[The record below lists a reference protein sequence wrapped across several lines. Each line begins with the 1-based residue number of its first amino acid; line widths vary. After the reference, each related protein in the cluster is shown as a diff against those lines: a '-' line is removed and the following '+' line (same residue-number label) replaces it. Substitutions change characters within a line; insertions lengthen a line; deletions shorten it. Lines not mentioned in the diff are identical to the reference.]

1 MGKEIK
7 DSPVYMDY
15 AAATPVDPHVVD
27 AMVQWMVDHP
37 GSHYAPHHAFG
48 RSVADRIEEARAQVA
63 RCIGANPSSII
74 FTSSATEANNLA
86 ILGLADHLRK
96 NGKTHIIT
104 HAIEHR
110 SVLGPIDY
118 LQAQG
123 FKVTI
128 VPARTDGVLALAGL
142 EKVLSPDT
150 GLISLQA
157 VNNELGTIQ
166 PLAQAA
172 EILKG
177 KGIFLHTDAAQALSR
192 TAFSVADIPVDLAT
206 ISAQKAYGPRGI
218 AALYVREN
226 VRQHLVPLM
235 MDGGAGD
242 LRPGSLPVAL
252 CAGFGAACDLAA
264 YSEAENTR
272 LENLRQAFL
281 DQLKIKI
288 ADIIV
293 HGASAPGNRVPG
305 IISLHIPGI
314 SSETL
319 VSRISDIAF
328 GVAASSA
335 AQGRERLSH
344 IISAVTG
351 DEEAVRETIRVSFG
365 RFTRAKDLDR
375 LARSVTHIYQN
386 RKEAV

>member
-7 DSPVYMDY
+7 ESLIYLDY

-37 GSHYAPHHAFG
+37 GSHYAPHHVFG
-48 RSVADRIEEARAQVA
+48 RSVADRIEEARTQVA
-63 RCIGANPSSII
+63 RCIGANPNDII

-86 ILGLADHLRK
+86 ILGLADHLK
-96 NGKTHIIT
+96 KTGKTHIIT

-110 SVLGPIDY
+110 SVLGPIDF
-118 LQAQG
+118 LKTKG
-123 FKVTI
+123 FKVTKI
-128 VPARTDGVLALAGL
+128 PAQPDGILTLEDLNRALA
-142 EKVLSPDT
+142 PDT
-150 GLISLQA
+150 GLVSLQA

-192 TAFSVADIPVDLAT
+192 TAFSVADIPVDLAI

-226 VRQHLVPLM
+226 VRQHLIPLM
-235 MDGGAGD
+235 KDGGAGD

-252 CAGFGAACDLAA
+252 CAGFGAACDLSI
-264 YSEAENTR
+264 YSEAENAR

-281 DQLKIKI
+281 DQLRTNIPV
-288 ADIIV
+288 IIV
-293 HGASAPGNRVPG
+293 HGSKTQENRVPG
-305 IISLHIPGI
+305 IISLRIPGI
-314 SSETL
+314 SSEML

-328 GVAASSA
+328 GVAASSTT
-335 AQGRERLSH
+335 QGQERFSH
-344 IISAVTG
+344 IISAITG
-351 DEEAVRETIRVSFG
+351 DEEAVCETIRVSFG
-365 RFTRAKDLDR
+365 RFTRTKDLDR
-375 LARSVTHIYQN
+375 LALSIIRIHQN
-386 RKEAV
+386 RKEVA

>member
-7 DSPVYMDY
+7 ESPIYLDY

-37 GSHYAPHHAFG
+37 GSHYAPHHVFG
-48 RSVADRIEEARAQVA
+48 RSVADRIEEARTQVA
-63 RCIGANPSSII
+63 RCIGANPNDII

-96 NGKTHIIT
+96 SGKTHIIT
-104 HAIEHR
+104 HALEHR

-118 LQAQG
+118 LKTQG
-123 FKVTI
+123 FKITI
-128 VPARTDGVLALAGL
+128 VPARTDGVLALEDL
-142 EKVLSPDT
+142 EKALSPDT
-150 GLISLQA
+150 GLISLQP
-157 VNNELGTIQ
+157 VNNELGTVQ
-166 PLAQAA
+166 PLRRVTKIIA
-172 EILKG
+172 G
-177 KGIFLHTDAAQALSR
+177 RGIFLHTDAAQSLSR
-192 TAFSVADIPVDLAT
+192 TAFSVSATPVDLAT
-206 ISAQKAYGPRGI
+206 ISAQKTYGPRGI

-235 MDGGAGD
+235 KDGGAGD

-252 CAGFGAACDLAA
+252 CAGFGAACDLAV
-264 YSEAENTR
+264 YSEAENIR

-281 DQLKIKI
+281 EQLRTNIPVI
-288 ADIIV
+288 VV
-293 HGASAPGNRVPG
+293 HGSETQENRVPS

-319 VSRISDIAF
+319 VSRIPDIAF
-328 GVAASSA
+328 GVAASSSI
-335 AQGRERLSH
+335 QGQKRFSH

-351 DEEAVRETIRVSFG
+351 DEEVVRETIRISFG
-365 RFTRAKDLDR
+365 RFTRTKDLDR
-375 LARSVTHIYQN
+375 LALNIIDIYQN
-386 RKEAV
+386 RQEAV

>member
-7 DSPVYMDY
+7 ESPIYLDY

-27 AMVQWMVDHP
+27 SMVQWMIDHP
-37 GSHYAPHHAFG
+37 GSHYAPHHVFG
-48 RSVADRIEEARAQVA
+48 RAVAGRIDEARAQVA
-63 RCIGANPSSII
+63 RCISARPEEIV

-86 ILGLADHLRK
+86 ILGLADHLK
-96 NGKTHIIT
+96 KTGKTHIVT
-104 HAIEHR
+104 YAIEHR
-110 SVLGPIDY
+110 SVLGPIDF
-118 LQAQG
+118 LKTKG
-123 FKVTI
+123 FKVTKI
-128 VPARTDGVLALAGL
+128 LARPDGILALEDLNEAIT
-142 EKVLSPDT
+142 PDT
-150 GLISLQA
+150 GIVSLQP

-172 EILKG
+172 ETLKG

-218 AALYVREN
+218 AALYVREDL
-226 VRQHLVPLM
+226 RRHLMPLIK
-235 MDGGAGD
+235 DGGAGD

-252 CAGFGAACDLAA
+252 CAGFGAACDLVA
-264 YSEAENTR
+264 YSEAENIR
-272 LENLRQAFL
+272 LENLRQEFL

-288 ADIIV
+288 PDIIV
-293 HGASAPGNRVPG
+293 HGVLVPEKRVPG
-305 IISLHIPGI
+305 IISLRIPGI
-314 SSETL
+314 SSEAL
-319 VSRISDIAF
+319 ASRIPDIAF
-328 GVAASSA
+328 GVAASSV
-335 AQGRERLSH
+335 AQGRERFSH

-351 DEEAVRETIRVSFG
+351 DEEAVRETLRVSFG

-375 LARSVTHIYQN
+375 LALSIIDVYQN